1 MLNQRIEIGK
11 RMSSKSYQYLLRQTL
26 TPVVGML
33 LIWFLMHGS
42 TTYFLLWTE
51 QSNQRIVDENVTS
64 IRAAESLQIAV
75 WKLASRFILTVD
87 PTFDVTQEGAALQAE
102 IFSQRHKL
110 EESAIEQEER
120 SELAVIDQLL
130 VELLKEFQ
138 RFHPATT
145 LLVNSTEPSIL
156 PASDS
161 KNILQ
166 LAEEISISAQ
176 KIFDFNQLQVDQFRV
191 RRRNL
196 NQFVVKARWVMF
208 TIGPLIGVYLGWRLG
223 QRLYQ
228 SITRISVTLHDAE
241 TMSELETVA
250 IEASGHF
257 VDVEKKAE
265 QVAERMRSVSR
276 ELQLARRELL
286 QSERLAA
293 VGSLAAGIAHEIR
306 NPLTSIKLLLQ
317 HAVRPFSTPRIE
329 EDQIQLMLDE
339 IGRMETTIQGLLDFS
354 RPPALHRITHDFRQT
369 LSRALNLVESRAHQQ
384 NIQIQTTMSDTPLL
398 VDGDT
403 EKLHQLLMNLLINAV
418 EAMPSGGDLTVD
430 ARMAPTKSADAPS
443 GFRSHHNDGA
453 GDCQVQVRIC
463 DTGSGIAPEIL
474 SHLFEPFVSN
484 KERGTGLGLAI
495 SRRIAAEHAG
505 SIVARNL
512 STAGAEFLLTI
523 PGIPVDISVGVLV
536 ALPVA
541 APVEGA
547 TEMLT
552 ASM

>member
-1 MLNQRIEIGK
+1 
-11 RMSSKSYQYLLRQTL
+11 MSTKSYQYLLKQTL

-33 LIWFLMHGS
+33 AIWFVMHAS

-51 QSNQRIVDENVTS
+51 QSSQRIVDENVTS
-64 IRAAESLQIAV
+64 IRAAEAFQIAV
-75 WKLASRFILTVD
+75 WKLASRLIVPANSSL
-87 PTFDVTQEGAALQAE
+87 DVAHEGAALQAE
-102 IFSQRHKL
+102 ILSQRRKL
-110 EESAIEQEER
+110 EESAFEQDER
-120 SELAVIDQLL
+120 SELVVIDKLL
-130 VELLKEFQ
+130 VELMQEFQ

-145 LLVNSTEPSIL
+145 VLVTSAEPSML
-156 PASDS
+156 PASDP

-166 LAEEISISAQ
+166 LADKISISAQ

-196 NQFVVKARWVMF
+196 NQFVIKARWVMF

-241 TMSELETVA
+241 TMSDLETVA

-257 VDVEKKAE
+257 DDVEKKAE

-317 HAVRPFSTPRIE
+317 HAVRPFSTPKIE
-329 EDQIQLMLDE
+329 EDQIHLMLDE

-354 RPPALHRITHDFRQT
+354 RPPALHRITHDLRQT
-369 LSRALNLVESRAHQQ
+369 LTRALNLVESRARQQ
-384 NIQIQTTMSDTPLL
+384 NIQIQITMSDTPLL

-403 EKLHQLLMNLLINAV
+403 EKLHQLLVNLLINAV

-430 ARMAPTKSADAPS
+430 ARMAPTNSSDAAS
-443 GFRSHHNDGA
+443 GLCSHHDDGA
-453 GDCQVQVRIC
+453 GDHQVQVRIC
-463 DTGSGIAPEIL
+463 DTGRGIAPEIL
-474 SHLFEPFVSN
+474 PHLFEPFVSN

-495 SRRIAAEHAG
+495 SRRVAAEHSG

-512 STAGAEFLLTI
+512 SSAGAEFLLTI
-523 PGIPVDISVGVLV
+523 PGVPMDV
-536 ALPVA
+536 
-541 APVEGA
+541 PVESA
-547 TEMLT
+547 TELLS